1 MKITP
6 TEILRLRN
14 INFLMDDLYDS
25 LNDIYESLVDKEI
38 SQLNIHVKKLIT
50 KLEDL
55 SDDENLD

>member
-14 INFLMDDLYDS
+14 INFLMDELHDS
-25 LNDIYESLVDKEI
+25 LNDIYECLVDREI
-38 SQLNIHVKKLIT
+38 SQMNIHVKKLIT

>member
-14 INFLMDDLYDS
+14 INFLMDELHDS
-25 LNDIYESLVDKEI
+25 LSDIYESLVDKEI
-38 SQLNIHVKKLIT
+38 GQLNIHVKKLIT